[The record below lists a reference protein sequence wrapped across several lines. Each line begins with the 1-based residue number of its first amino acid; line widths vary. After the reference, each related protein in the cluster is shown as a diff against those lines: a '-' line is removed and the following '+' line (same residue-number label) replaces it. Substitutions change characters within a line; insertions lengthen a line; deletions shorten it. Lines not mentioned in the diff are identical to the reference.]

1 MKKMSPGSKLPMF
14 SIEGEDI
21 LLSSDSAEK

>member
-14 SIEGEDI
+14 CIEGEDI
-21 LLSSDSAEK
+21 LLNSDSAEK